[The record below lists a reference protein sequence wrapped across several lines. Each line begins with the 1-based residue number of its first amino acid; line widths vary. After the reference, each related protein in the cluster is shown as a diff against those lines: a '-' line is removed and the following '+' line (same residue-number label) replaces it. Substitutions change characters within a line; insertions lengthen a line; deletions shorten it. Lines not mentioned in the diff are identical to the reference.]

1 MRIAP
6 LADVKARLSAYL
18 DECGAEGPI
27 VITRN
32 GKAVAV
38 LLVPRDDDDLERL
51 MLGRS
56 PRFQALLNRSRKSI
70 KEGKG
75 LSEKA
80 FWQAVRKR
88 AQQRKAA
95 AERRTKRG
103 SLPGPLSSWP
113 KASPLP
119 ARAKTKSCSGTGTA
133 AGLIGTSLLL

>member
-38 LLVPRDDDDLERL
+38 LLVPYDDDDLERL

-56 PRFQALLNRSRKSI
+56 PRFQALLDRSRQSI
-70 KEGKG
+70 AEGKG
-75 LSEKA
+75 LSEEA
-80 FWQAVRKR
+80 FWKAVRKR
-88 AQQRKAA
+88 AQERKATA
-95 AERRTKRG
+95 AGGRRTKR
-103 SLPGPLSSWP
+103 
-113 KASPLP
+113 
-119 ARAKTKSCSGTGTA
+119 
-133 AGLIGTSLLL
+133 